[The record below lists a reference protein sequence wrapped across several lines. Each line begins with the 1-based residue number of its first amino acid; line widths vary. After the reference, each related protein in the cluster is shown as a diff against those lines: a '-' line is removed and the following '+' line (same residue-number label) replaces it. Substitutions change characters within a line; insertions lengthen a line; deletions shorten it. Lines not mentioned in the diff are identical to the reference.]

1 MMKTMKC
8 FLIGM
13 LILVGSYANAITA
26 KESNLVGNYF
36 LQKSLITNEV
46 KAALSKDAD
55 GNLKPVF
62 IYSKAKLNREL
73 NSSMTMVH
81 VQNVEMTM
89 NDKEQAEVTLVYHI
103 DNNIEVTHTF
113 ILDNN
118 RNWKSVDASIHYF
131 NSKEI

>member
-1 MMKTMKC
+1 MKTMKC

-62 IYSKAKLNREL
+62 IYSKTKLNREL
-73 NSSMTMVH
+73 DSSMTMVH
-81 VQNVEMTM
+81 VQNVEMAM

>member
-1 MMKTMKC
+1 MKTMKW

-62 IYSKAKLNREL
+62 IYSKTKLNREL
-73 NSSMTMVH
+73 DSSMTMVH

>member
-1 MMKTMKC
+1 MKTMKC

-13 LILVGSYANAITA
+13 LILIGGYASAITA
-26 KESNLVGNYF
+26 KESNLVGNYL

-46 KAALSKDAD
+46 KSALSRDVD
-55 GNLKPVF
+55 GKLKPIF

-73 NSSMTMVH
+73 DSSMTMVH

-103 DNNIEVTHTF
+103 DNSIEVTHTF
-113 ILDNN
+113 VLDNN
-118 RNWKSVDASIHYF
+118 RNWKSLDASIHYF
-131 NSKEI
+131 NNKKI